1 MALHH
6 FWHLE
11 VLEKIYIV
19 YIITLLL
26 RECIFISSYHGCKKL
41 SLKRLLDSYFKMAVE
56 AVLARTAQSV
66 PRFPR
71 CTVSVQAPEKGKQ

>member
-1 MALHH
+1 MALHRFGILK
-6 FWHLE
+6 FWK
-11 VLEKIYIV
+11 KIYIV
-19 YIITLLL
+19 YIFILLL
-26 RECIFISSYHGCKKL
+26 RECIFISYHGCKKL